1 MFTLEKVSKKLDQNE
16 ENLISEAEH
25 GRRNIP
31 LTTNL
36 IILLISKLFGLS
48 IKVFL
53 FFSFFSFFKA
63 KLKFYLILL
72 QFFDIS
78 PKLNANC
85 STKTSSFQRSGEWF
99 EGPCPISLSV
109 T

>member
-16 ENLISEAEH
+16 EKLISEAEH
-25 GRRNIP
+25 RRNIP

-48 IKVFL
+48 IKVGKII
-53 FFSFFSFFKA
+53 FSFFSFFKA